1 MPWVDGVPL
10 PMLEKDRA
18 SLFLLRYTWEY
29 DLMDAFSLM
38 EEFSLFKH
46 DRFTSL
52 KRCICSDGFLLA

>member
-1 MPWVDGVPL
+1 
-10 PMLEKDRA
+10 MLEKDRA